1 MGEWTMRKH
10 RSIAAMVVPLL
21 VALTVAACGSSSASS
36 SAGSS
41 SAAAGGST
49 SSAAAGGTTSA
60 ASAGGTTSS
69 AATGGSTKSTA
80 NDEVALSDAW
90 VGNLWRDEA
99 IKSWNAEAKLAVSQH
114 LVASAPTVVA
124 NNSLSTQASQI
135 QSLIVKHPA
144 AIAIDSASPT
154 ALNGAISRA
163 CAAGIVVVS
172 YDSTVTAPCA
182 YKLSNDF
189 VQFGEIGAQYVAQQL
204 HGKGNVLEVRG
215 VPGQVIDNDIAQG
228 WKNVFKKY
236 PGIKVV
242 RSVIGDSVES
252 TAQSA
257 VASALPSLPTI
268 QGVLG
273 EGGDAVGI
281 YNAFKNAGRPAP
293 VMTMGTSQAE
303 LALWHKLESTGL
315 KAVAV
320 ETIPGESGA
329 ALWTAIK
336 VLQGKKV
343 PKQVTIPFL
352 SFTSSSLDK
361 WLAVTPAGGF
371 ASVPFSSSYT
381 DQLIAAAA
389 SGGSTPPVPTP

>member
-1 MGEWTMRKH
+1 VTRGNGSLKKRRRT
-10 RSIAAMVVPLL
+10 AAGVMALL
-21 VALTVAACGSSSASS
+21 LASAIAACGSSSSSS
-36 SAGSS
+36 SAGSGSS
-41 SAAAGGST
+41 SAGA
-49 SSAAAGGTTSA
+49 
-60 ASAGGTTSS
+60 
-69 AATGGSTKSTA
+69 STKSTA
-80 NDEVALSDAW
+80 NVEVALSDAW

-99 IKSWNAEAKLAVSQH
+99 LKSWNTEAKLAVGQH
-114 LVASAPTVVA
+114 LVGSAPTVVA

-135 QSLIVKHPA
+135 ESLIVKHPA

-189 VQFGEIGAQYVAQQL
+189 VQFGELGAQYVAQQL

-215 VPGQVIDNDIAQG
+215 EPGQVIDNDIAKG
-228 WKNVFKKY
+228 WTMVLKKY

-242 RSVIGDSVES
+242 RSVIGASVES

-257 VASALPSLPTI
+257 VTSALPSLPAI

-273 EGGDAVGI
+273 EGGDGVGI
-281 YNAFKNAGRPAP
+281 YSAFKNAGRPIP
-293 VMTMGTSQAE
+293 VMTMGTSQPE
-303 LALWHKLESTGL
+303 LALWHKLESKGF

-329 ALWTAIK
+329 ALWTAIR

-343 PKQVTIPFL
+343 PKQVSIPFL
-352 SFTSSSLDK
+352 SFTSPSLDK

-381 DQLIAAAA
+381 DQLISAAA
-389 SGGSTPPVPTP
+389 SGGATPAVPTP

>member
-1 MGEWTMRKH
+1 VTEGNGWLRKR
-10 RSIAAMVVPLL
+10 RSIVAIVVPLL
-21 VALTVAACGSSSASS
+21 IGLAVAACGSSSGSS
-36 SAGSS
+36 SAGSAS
-41 SAAAGGST
+41 SKAAGGS
-49 SSAAAGGTTSA
+49 A
-60 ASAGGTTSS
+60 
-69 AATGGSTKSTA
+69 KSTSG
-80 NDEVALSDAW
+80 DEVALSDAW

-99 IKSWNAEAKLAVSQH
+99 INSWNTEAKLAMGQH
-114 LVASAPTVVA
+114 VVGSAPTVVA

-163 CAAGIVVVS
+163 CSAGIVVVS

-215 VPGQVIDNDIAQG
+215 EPGQVIDKDIAQG
-228 WKNVFKKY
+228 WANVFKKY
-236 PGIKVV
+236 PDIKVV

-257 VASALPSLPTI
+257 VTSALPSLPAI

-281 YNAFKNAGRPAP
+281 YNAFKNAGRPTP
-293 VMTMGTSQAE
+293 VMTMGTSQPE
-303 LALWHKLESTGL
+303 LALWHKLENSGL

-329 ALWTAIK
+329 ALWTAID

-352 SFTSSSLDK
+352 SFTSPSLDK

-381 DQLIAAAA
+381 AQLITAAT
-389 SGGSTPPVPTP
+389 SGGTTPPVPTP